1 VRLDNDD
8 DRAAR
13 EIPKCAS
20 VWNDEG
26 QMVTATK
33 RDTEDSLNVWRGAA
47 MAFEK
52 EVARAVIGQQRVIRL
67 LTVAVFARGHVLLEG
82 DVGVGKTTLLRAV
95 ARAIGG
101 MYQRIEGTVDLMPSD
116 LVYYTH
122 LGEDG
127 RPRIDPGPVLRHGEN
142 LSVLFFNEINRARPQ
157 VHSLLLRLMAE
168 RSIEAFNR
176 EFNLPFLNVFADR
189 NRVEREETFELP
201 AAARDRFFI
210 EVGIETPRDQQIR
223 RQLVFDPRFHD
234 VDGLVASVK
243 EGVLDHR
250 GLGTIAL
257 DIQHNVHASEALRR
271 YVLDLWRA
279 VQEPAVASV
288 SLPGVNMM
296 RLVRGGGS
304 PRGMNYLVRGARVH
318 AWLNGRDM
326 LVPEDIRALFVEIVA
341 HRIFLDPIY
350 EMRQENLTR
359 DLCTAIFAAVPSP

>member
-1 VRLDNDD
+1 
-8 DRAAR
+8 
-13 EIPKCAS
+13 
-20 VWNDEG
+20 
-26 QMVTATK
+26 MVTATK
-33 RDTEDSLNVWRGAA
+33 RDTEESLNVWREAA
-47 MAFEK
+47 MALER

-95 ARAIGG
+95 ARAVGG
-101 MYQRIEGTVDLMPSD
+101 DYQRIEGAVDLMPSD
-116 LVYYTH
+116 LIYYTH

-127 RPRIDPGPVLRHGEN
+127 RPRVDPGPVLRHGEN

-168 RSIEAFNR
+168 RSVNAFNR
-176 EFNLPFLNVFADR
+176 DFDLPFLNVFADR

-210 EVGIETPRDQQIR
+210 EVGIEMPDDQTIR

-234 VDGLVASVK
+234 VDALVASVK
-243 EGVLDHR
+243 EGVVDHR
-250 GLGTIAL
+250 ELETIATS
-257 DIQHNVHASEALRR
+257 IQRNVHASETLQK

-279 VQEPAVASV
+279 VREPAAVGI
-288 SLPGVNMM
+288 SLPDVDMT

-304 PRGMNYLVRGARVH
+304 PRGLSYLVRGARVH

-326 LVPEDIRALFVEIVA
+326 IVPEDIRALFAEIVA

-350 EMRQENLTR
+350 ELRHENLSR
-359 DLCTAIFAAVPSP
+359 DLCTAIFAVVPSP

>member
-1 VRLDNDD
+1 
-8 DRAAR
+8 
-13 EIPKCAS
+13 
-20 VWNDEG
+20 
-26 QMVTATK
+26 MVTATK
-33 RDTEDSLNVWRGAA
+33 RDTEDSLNAWHGAA

-52 EVARAVIGQQRVIRL
+52 EVAKAVIGQQRVIRL

-101 MYQRIEGTVDLMPSD
+101 GYQRIEGTVDLMPSD

-127 RPRIDPGPVLRHGEN
+127 RPRVDPGPVLRNGED

-168 RSIEAFNR
+168 RSVNAFNR
-176 EFNLPFLNVFADR
+176 DFNLPFLNVFADR

-210 EVGIETPRDQQIR
+210 EVGITTPSDQQTR

-234 VDGLVASVK
+234 VDALVASVK
-243 EGVLDHR
+243 EGVVDHR
-250 GLGTIAL
+250 ELGTIASV
-257 DIQHNVHASEALRR
+257 IQNNVHAGEALQK
-271 YVLDLWRA
+271 YVLELWRA
-279 VQEPAVASV
+279 VQVPATAGI
-288 SLPGVNMM
+288 SLQGVDMT

-304 PRGMNYLVRGARVH
+304 PRGLSFLVRGARIH

-359 DLCTAIFAAVPSP
+359 DLCAAIFAVVPSP